1 LGTRGEGQI
10 FQFCLVMSEIAKV
23 GARRGVRMA
32 LCGSSMARMF
42 VVSQTRPQLS
52 TLRRSRERARVWW
65 SELVLCCFCLH
76 RRISFDIW
84 AQDLLLPGLGALRVV
99 AFLFKTCVEAT
110 GVFHAPFQAH
120 QILNCCVRQK
130 SGLVRNTIPQ
140 TLNVAI
146 L

>member
-1 LGTRGEGQI
+1 
-10 FQFCLVMSEIAKV
+10 MSEIAKV
-23 GARRGVRMA
+23 GLRRGVRRA

-52 TLRRSRERARVWW
+52 TLRRSRERARMSWF
-65 SELVLCCFCLH
+65 ELVFCCFCLH

-84 AQDLLLPGLGALRVV
+84 AQDLLLPGLGALRVD

-130 SGLVRNTIPQ
+130 SEWPCPKHDSPNIKCCHFVKKGLQ
-140 TLNVAI
+140 
-146 L
+146 